1 MCMLANRANARK
13 RLKQALPHAEQ
24 HPPRHK
30 RPANARQRA
39 RQAGN
44 AGSGKVAKQAAGGQ
58 QTAQNGLLGHAPPP
72 PPAGHTE
79 ETRMPAACET
89 WGSAHGFVRERVQFC
104 TRTDKQELYSM
115 RGIAGVTEEE
125 VERV

>member
-1 MCMLANRANARK
+1 MATCRGPGAGVTSGACRVRFV
-13 RLKQALPHAEQ
+13 
-24 HPPRHK
+24 
-30 RPANARQRA
+30 PARA
-39 RQAGN
+39 RMRGRED
-44 AGSGKVAKQAAGGQ
+44 GGLAYP
-58 QTAQNGLLGHAPPP
+58 QT
-72 PPAGHTE
+72 TRV
-79 ETRMPAACET
+79 RMPRISCEQET